1 MPATVLILPIIAR
14 RSFADPDWRE
24 QYERERQAAM
34 MNMLMPPPRTRPL
47 EVIVQ
52 LERKPC
58 S

>member
-1 MPATVLILPIIAR
+1 MNSNILILPIIAR
-14 RSFADPDWRE
+14 RSFDDPSWRE
-24 QYERERQAAM
+24 QYDREREVAM